1 MMGANICSFW
11 VRVHTLCL
19 VVHKD
24 GLLLLSFILPQG
36 IILDGWYN
44 WQYHETF
51 FFPMAGPIRNLAFW
65 MQCYNITKNERKK
78 KSTVT
83 KCIFFWLF
91 YEFFLY
97 WLGRMIWFFTGILHS
112 LQKSRSWKS
121 MVDGRS
127 SAYLVGKNNGCYPST
142 VLIWPS
148 IQFYWV
154 IAVLGLDV

>member
-1 MMGANICSFW
+1 MVCCFYLSSFLK
-11 VRVHTLCL
+11 VSYLMVDTIGSIMKL
-19 VVHKD
+19 
-24 GLLLLSFILPQG
+24 
-36 IILDGWYN
+36 
-44 WQYHETF
+44 F
-51 FFPMAGPIRNLAFW
+51 FFFQRLVPFAIWLSGCSAINHRRR
-65 MQCYNITKNERKK
+65 KEKK

-91 YEFFLY
+91 HEFFFY

-127 SAYLVGKNNGCYPST
+127 SAYLMGKNNGCYPST

>member
-1 MMGANICSFW
+1 MGANIYSLW

-65 MQCYNITKNERKK
+65 MQCYNITKNEKK
-78 KSTVT
+78 KKVPWQNAYSFGFFMNFS
-83 KCIFFWLF
+83 CIDLV
-91 YEFFLY
+91 
-97 WLGRMIWFFTGILHS
+97 GWFDS
-112 LQKSRSWKS
+112 LQEYCTACKSRDHEKAWSMGGPPHTSWVRT
-121 MVDGRS
+121 MV
-127 SAYLVGKNNGCYPST
+127 AILV
-142 VLIWPS
+142 L
-148 IQFYWV
+148 F
-154 IAVLGLDV
+154 